1 MSRFSMVKLDARNW
15 TWVDDEV
22 EDKGE
27 SASIANRSVPNWS
40 IPSLPDCMDVNG
52 RIAWSFR
59 NGSPSASSDTSLL
72 FIIGMTT
79 DEKRSPYGSF
89 PDAPAVK
96 IRNRPAESQTKRH
109 ELCERRSQSSMANS
123 KIATHLPELLLAITT
138 NLADQ

>member
-15 TWVDDEV
+15 TCVDDEV

-40 IPSLPDCMDVNG
+40 TPSLPDCMDVSG

-72 FIIGMTT
+72 FTIGMTT

-96 IRNRPAESQTKRH
+96 IVTDQWNHKRKDMSYASTD
-109 ELCERRSQSSMANS
+109 LKTQ
-123 KIATHLPELLLAITT
+123 
-138 NLADQ
+138 